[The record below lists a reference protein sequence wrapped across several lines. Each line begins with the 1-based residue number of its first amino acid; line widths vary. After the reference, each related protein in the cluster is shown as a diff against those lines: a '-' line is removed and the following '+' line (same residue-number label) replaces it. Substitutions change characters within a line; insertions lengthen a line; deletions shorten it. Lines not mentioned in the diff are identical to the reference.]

1 MKIENGKE
9 YIFNS
14 KYEDLA
20 RYNGTKV
27 YIQFSFIQ
35 VADVPNMYRAMFA
48 DGRYYDVYEDELTT

>member
-1 MKIENGKE
+1 MKIEKGKE

-14 KYEDLA
+14 KYGDLA

-35 VADVPNMYRAMFA
+35 VDNVPNMYRAMFI
-48 DGRYYDVYEDELTT
+48 DGRYYDVYEEELS

>member
-1 MKIENGKE
+1 MNIEIGKE

-14 KYEDLA
+14 KCGDLA

-27 YIQFSFIQ
+27 YIEFAF
-35 VADVPNMYRAMFA
+35 PTMMYRVKFY